1 MEMQFTQPNR
11 ESKNGFLFLAAIL
24 CNVCAALNWLH
35 LIPIAIVGALIP
47 RICVPKAMR
56 RPVVWVLVGLFAA
69 FTLIRFSTILNGM
82 KLLANRMFYLSEQT
96 QAYAYDYFTT
106 VGDSAVEAVLWVS
119 ILMGALC
126 ALWGNR
132 VSGVLCGL
140 WMIAMAYF
148 GVTPG
153 AGWMVLL
160 VLAAL
165 FSALPGQRFYGIV
178 AAVLVAVIAVTIAQI
193 APEPSRAVS
202 ALDDRLRDALAAAPI
217 VYEQTPVPTEVP
229 EPELIPPPSIQT
241 EQPDHGVQNA
251 AINILFIVLA
261 ALTMAIL
268 FIPALIKDRA
278 AKLREKNRAGI
289 YDEDNTAAIKAMYL
303 YTARFRKLSSAPGE
317 IPAEVYAVWQE
328 AAYSDH
334 AMTAEQRKIVHDDM
348 VRTAKAVWAESDF
361 KKRFAIRYRIAL

>member
-1 MEMQFTQPNR
+1 MQFTQPNR
-11 ESKNGFLFLAAIL
+11 KRKSGLLLLAAIL
-24 CNVCAALNWLH
+24 CNVCAALHWLH
-35 LIPIAIVGALIP
+35 LIPVAIIGALIP
-47 RICVPKAMR
+47 RVCVPKATR
-56 RPVVWVLVGLFAA
+56 RPAVWVLAGLFGA
-69 FTLIRFSTILNGM
+69 FTLIRFLSILDGM

-96 QAYAYDYFTT
+96 QAYAYDYFATA
-106 VGDSAVEAVLWVS
+106 GHSAVEAVLWVS

-126 ALWGNR
+126 VLWENR
-132 VSGVLCGL
+132 ASGVLCGL

-148 GVTPG
+148 GVTPA
-153 AGWMVLL
+153 AGWLALL

-165 FSALPGQRFYGIV
+165 FCALPGRWFYRIV
-178 AAVLVAVIAVTIAQI
+178 AAVLVAVIAVAAAQI

-202 ALDDRLRDALAAAPI
+202 ALDDHLRDALAAAPI

-251 AINILFIVLA
+251 AINVLFIVLA
-261 ALTMAIL
+261 LLTLAIL

-289 YDEDNTAAIKAMYL
+289 YDEDNAAAIKAMYL
-303 YTARFRKLSSAPGE
+303 YTARLRKLSSAPGG

-334 AMTAEQRKIVHDDM
+334 AMTAEQRKIVHDYM
-348 VRTAKAVWAESDF
+348 AQTAKTVWEGSNF
-361 KKRFAIRYRIAL
+361 RQRFAIRYRIGL